1 MLHWHAGCAEHFC
14 RCLCCLISCFCLH
27 PCLASTPLPQF
38 VLFACP
44 CRSAAAGQLRALC
57 AGHLAAMQAAAAAA
71 ADEAD
76 LPGGAPVITNP
87 APWQADL
94 GPVVE
99 SMLAVANAL
108 PGAIDVC
115 FFDPVCTAL
124 ASMAQVGG
132 AQFAVMSLSWRC
144 MQVCFVTPYLPCTM
158 VSEFSLHCAV
168 PHFQHIRAAG

>member
-94 GPVVE
+94 GPVVI
-99 SMLAVANAL
+99 SMLTVADVL
-108 PGAIDVC
+108 PGVIQC
-115 FFDPVCTAL
+115 TFFDPVHSAFAL
-124 ASMAQVGG
+124 MAQVGG
-132 AQFAVMSLSWRC
+132 AHI
-144 MQVCFVTPYLPCTM
+144 QVARSCPACFSAARLFPKGNWLCAIPMLC
-158 VSEFSLHCAV
+158 LHC
-168 PHFQHIRAAG
+168 FQLHLNACAAG